1 MKEVDVA
8 IVGSGIAGISAAI
21 YLKRSSFSFALLEKG
36 MSGGKLNIIHKID
49 NYPGYPSISGID
61 LSKALL
67 KQCNSLGI
75 SSAYGEVNKIEKK
88 EGYFLVRTDADSYLA
103 KAVIIASG
111 LVEAK
116 LGIPGEKEFFGRGVS
131 YCATC
136 DGPFFKNKD
145 VAVYGYKDYAFE
157 DAIYLS
163 SLVNRL
169 YMVLPKQ
176 KEASEAHYK
185 ELLNHK
191 NVTFLENYRLK
202 EIKGESKVTSIVIS
216 NVETKEIEVSAIFP
230 LAEQLSTS
238 SFLSSLNV
246 DMINGF
252 IKIDNES
259 KTNVDGLFAAGDIV
273 YKKVKQLV
281 NAASEGAI
289 AAISSINYVRG
300 NKGNG

>member
-1 MKEVDVA
+1 MKEVDVV

-21 YLKRSSFSFALLEKG
+21 YLKRSSFSFVLLEKG

-49 NYPGYPSISGID
+49 NYPGYHSISGIE

-67 KQCNSLGI
+67 EQCKSLGI
-75 SSAYGEVNKIEKK
+75 SSTYGEVNKIERKDD
-88 EGYFLVRTDADSYLA
+88 GFLVRTDLDSYLA

-111 LVEAK
+111 LVEAR
-116 LGIPGEKEFFGRGVS
+116 LGIPGEKEYFGKGVS

-163 SLVNRL
+163 SLVNHL
-169 YMVLPKQ
+169 YMILPKQ
-176 KEASEAHYK
+176 KEATEAHYK
-185 ELLNHK
+185 ELSNYK
-191 NVTFLENYRLK
+191 NVTILKNYCLK
-202 EIKGESKVTSIVIS
+202 EIKGDNKVTSIVIS
-216 NVETKEIEVSAIFP
+216 NGDAKEIEVSAVFP

-238 SFLSSLNV
+238 IFLSSLDV
-246 DMINGF
+246 DMVNGF

-259 KTNVDGLFAAGDIV
+259 KTNIEGIFAAGDIV

-289 AAISSINYVRG
+289 AAISSINYVRRS
-300 NKGNG
+300 KSNG